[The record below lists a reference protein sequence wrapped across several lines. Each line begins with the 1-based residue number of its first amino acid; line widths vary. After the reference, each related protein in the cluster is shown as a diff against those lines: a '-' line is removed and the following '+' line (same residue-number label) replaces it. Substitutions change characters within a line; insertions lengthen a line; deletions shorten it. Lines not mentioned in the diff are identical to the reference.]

1 MGGETFTGAG
11 AVTGNV
17 YNRVDVYR
25 PTTNTWRTVTSMITA
40 RHGILPMLLNGRI
53 YVALGGIKS
62 AASTSTVNE
71 AYFTE

>member
-1 MGGETFTGAG
+1 
-11 AVTGNV
+11 
-17 YNRVDVYR
+17 
-25 PTTNTWRTVTSMITA
+25 
-40 RHGILPMLLNGRI
+40 MLLNGRI